1 MLRQLFIPVFL
12 LLSVLTQAQDINGIW
27 KGKLV
32 MAPGA
37 CFPVY
42 NIELQL
48 QVAGSRITGTAYH
61 FSDSLN
67 YVKENFEGT
76 YKKDS
81 NLLLIQEIGI
91 ITFRIKED
99 CVPCIKTYRLTF
111 HRGGGNVITDEQLRG
126 SWSTPS
132 GKAMDGKTV
141 CDPGTLVLNR
151 FEKATFKPELK
162 LPPSLTK
169 RKAELVKEIKVDTG
183 NIRID
188 FYDNGQID
196 GDTISVYAN
205 GMPVVSNKRLTTQPV
220 SVNIKIDLKR
230 TEQEVI
236 MVGENLGSIPPNTA
250 LMIVTAG
257 TKRYQLYLTSDEQKN
272 AMVRFI
278 YEKPPV
284 VVKGQ

>member
-1 MLRQLFIPVFL
+1 MFRKLFISFL
-12 LLSVLTQAQDINGIW
+12 LSIPLLSSAQDINGIW

-48 QVAGSRITGTAYH
+48 QVAGTRITGTAYH

-67 YVKENFEGT
+67 YVRENFEGT
-76 YKKDS
+76 YRKDS
-81 NLLLIQEIGI
+81 GLILIQENGI
-91 ITFRIKED
+91 ITFKIKED
-99 CVPCIKTYRLTF
+99 CVPCIKKYVLTY
-111 HRGGGNVITDEQLRG
+111 HRGGGNVVTDEQLRG
-126 SWSTPS
+126 TWT
-132 GKAMDGKTV
+132 GKATDGKTA
-141 CDPGTLVLNR
+141 CDPGTIVLNR
-151 FEKATFKPELK
+151 FEKSSFKPDFK

-183 NIRID
+183 TIKID

-205 GMPVVSNKRLTTQPV
+205 GMPVVSNKLLTAKPV
-220 SVNIKIDLKR
+220 TVTIRIDLKR
-230 TEQEVI
+230 TEQELI

-250 LMIVTAG
+250 LMIIHAG
-257 TKRYQLYLTSDEQKN
+257 SKRYQLYLTSDEQKN

-278 YEKPPV
+278 YEKPAAV
-284 VVKGQ
+284 VINQ

>member
-1 MLRQLFIPVFL
+1 MLRFL
-12 LLSVLTQAQDINGIW
+12 YIILTCLLTGIAGAQDINGIW
-27 KGKLV
+27 KGKVV

-42 NIELQL
+42 NIELQI
-48 QVAGSRITGTAYH
+48 QVAGTRITGTAYH

-67 YVKENFEGT
+67 YVRENFEGL

-81 NLLLIQEIGI
+81 GLIQIQENGI
-91 ITFRIKED
+91 ITFKIRED
-99 CVPCIKTYRLTF
+99 CVPCVKRYALTY
-111 HRGGGNVITDEQLRG
+111 HKGVGNVVIDEQLRG
-126 SWSTPS
+126 TWT
-132 GKAMDGKTV
+132 GKATDGKTP
-141 CDPGTLVLNR
+141 CDPGTIVLNR
-151 FEKATFKPELK
+151 MDKATFKPDPK
-162 LPPSLTK
+162 LPPALTK

-205 GMPVVSNKRLTTQPV
+205 GMPVVSQKRLSTQPV
-220 SVNIKIDLKR
+220 TVNIRIDLKK
-230 TEQEVI
+230 TEQELI

-250 LMIVTAG
+250 LMIVNAG
-257 TKRYQLYLTSDEQKN
+257 NKRYQLYLTSDEQKN

-278 YEKPPV
+278 YENPAAATKT
-284 VVKGQ
+284 Q

>member
-1 MLRQLFIPVFL
+1 MSRHLLITLLLFIT
-12 LLSVLTQAQDINGIW
+12 LSSAAQDINGIW

-42 NIELQL
+42 NIELQI
-48 QVAGSRITGTAYH
+48 QVAGTKITGTAYH
-61 FSDSLN
+61 YSDSLN

-81 NLLLIQEIGI
+81 NIIIIQESGI
-91 ITFRIKED
+91 ITFKIKED
-99 CVPCIKTYRLTF
+99 CVPCIKKYSLTY
-111 HRGGGNVITDEQLRG
+111 HRAGVQVNDEQIRG
-126 SWSTPS
+126 TWT
-132 GKAMDGKTV
+132 GKALDGKTT
-141 CDPGTLVLNR
+141 CDPGTIVLNR
-151 FEKATFKPELK
+151 FEKSAFKPELK
-162 LPPSLTK
+162 LPPTLTN

-183 NIRID
+183 TVKMD
-188 FYDNGQID
+188 FYDNGQVD

-205 GMPVVSNKRLTTQPV
+205 GITMVSNKRLTTQPI
-220 SVNIKIDLKR
+220 STSIHIDLKKP
-230 TEQEVI
+230 EQEVI

-257 TKRYQLYLTSDEQKN
+257 DKRYQLYLTSDEQKN

-278 YEKPPV
+278 YEKPVQKTP
-284 VVKGQ
+284 